1 MVVILLCF
9 AAVHVGLLAWSFN
22 WRSACPWRQ
31 WFLRFMLLGTVYDN
45 LIVAAVPL
53 WLGSSLYES
62 ANIPRFLI
70 HAAVIPFLV
79 LFALSVMGSARVKLA
94 LNRLFR
100 AFCCLFVLA
109 ALCFGLWHEVW
120 LLELAPKTAL
130 GFTRLSSAATLPPL
144 ATIFSNL
151 LVLPMAALVW
161 RQSGWPWFFLGALF
175 IFTVN
180 GRRRRATLGL
190 CRRQRRGM
198 PVPALP
204 AGDRAPFCRHPAF
217 LAGGEV
223 SGVNGNKP

>member
-9 AAVHVGLLAWSFN
+9 AGIHVALLAWSFG
-22 WRSACPWRQ
+22 WHSACPWRQ
-31 WFLRFMLLGTVYDN
+31 WLLRVMLLGTVYDN
-45 LIVAAVPL
+45 FVVAMAPV
-53 WLGSSLYES
+53 WLGSAGYEV
-62 ANIPRFLI
+62 ANIPRFFI
-70 HAAVIPFLV
+70 HAAVLPFLV
-79 LFALSVMGSARVKLA
+79 LFALSVMGSAGVKLA

-161 RQSGWPWFFLGALF
+161 RQSGWSWFFLGALF
-175 IFTVN
+175 IFLVN
-180 GRRRRATLGL
+180 G
-190 CRRQRRGM
+190 
-198 PVPALP
+198 
-204 AGDRAPFCRHPAF
+204 AGASQPWGF
-217 LAGGEV
+217 LAG
-223 SGVNGNKP
+223 NGAECLFLLCLLATERRFAQFPSKQQAGQKHDS